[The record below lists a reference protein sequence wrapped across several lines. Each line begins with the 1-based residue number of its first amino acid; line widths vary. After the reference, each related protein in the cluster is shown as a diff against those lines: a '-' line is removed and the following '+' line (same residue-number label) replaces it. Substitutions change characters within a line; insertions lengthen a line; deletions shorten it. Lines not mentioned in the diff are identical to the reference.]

1 MGVFAEKYWSNVG
14 EKYGSKFARIIA
26 PISVW
31 YRLGV
36 LWVEDGSTHH
46 SSSVIKDILGWPPHN
61 LLAAFWAQYCLWLR
75 ETDMFLQTSFKHF
88 MS

>member
-46 SSSVIKDILGWPPHN
+46 SSSVIKDILGWR
-61 LLAAFWAQYCLWLR
+61 LTIYWLHSG
-75 ETDMFLQTSFKHF
+75 LNIVCG
-88 MS
+88 